1 MSITSA
7 TRPATQHPPVDA
19 ARRSASAP
27 LARSAATRRLAPA
40 DLVGVKRAYSTRRVD
55 LGRAAQVRSDLAPQ
69 NGDLVLARVGE
80 IGQHQRIELPEGRRA
95 PLREGEQ
102 IIVAVSNRYAP
113 DQFEA
118 VVPASLAGPLSL
130 VAGGGIAGRVVA
142 QHARMLDATELLPV
156 GLLADRDGRV
166 LNVADG
172 ALGRAQVADG
182 ALGQAQVA
190 DDAHGSTVGDAGAL
204 GQTRGLPRPPV
215 IAVVGAAM
223 NSGKTTT
230 VAKLVQGLATGGERV
245 GAIKVTGT
253 GAGGDIWSFRDHGA
267 HVAYDFTD
275 FGWATTADIGVD
287 AVAEVLRRGIAQLS
301 ADGCTAIVVEVAD
314 GVFQRE
320 TGELVE
326 HAAFAEHVDAVL
338 FAATDA
344 LCGIAGIAWLEARG
358 RAPLAVSGV
367 LTASPLATRELAG
380 QTATPIWGID
390 ALADAAHAKGVL
402 VTARELR
409 DR

>member
-1 MSITSA
+1 MSISTPTRSE
-7 TRPATQHPPVDA
+7 TQQSPRPARQ
-19 ARRSASAP
+19 RASSPDSRA
-27 LARSAATRRLAPA
+27 LTPA
-40 DLVGVKRAYSTRRVD
+40 DLVGVKRAYSTRRVALD
-55 LGRAAQVRSDLAPQ
+55 GAARLRTDLAPQ

-80 IGQHQRIELPEGRRA
+80 IGQHPRIELPSGRRA

-102 IIVAVSNRYAP
+102 IIVAYSNRYAP

-118 VVPASLAGPLSL
+118 VVPDDLGPARL

-142 QHARMLDATELLPV
+142 QHATMLDATELLPV
-156 GLLADRDGRV
+156 GLLADAAGRV

-172 ALGRAQVADG
+172 AIGDSP
-182 ALGQAQVA
+182 
-190 DDAHGSTVGDAGAL
+190 AHA
-204 GQTRGLPRPPV
+204 RPPV

-230 VAKLVQGLATGGERV
+230 VAKLAQGLATAGERV

-253 GAGGDIWSFRDHGA
+253 GSGGDVFSFVDHGA
-267 HVAYDFTD
+267 SVAYDFTD
-275 FGWATTADIGVD
+275 FGWATTADIGVE
-287 AVAEVLRRGIAQLS
+287 AVAEILRRGIARLT

-320 TGELVE
+320 TGALVTHPAFVEL
-326 HAAFAEHVDAVL
+326 VDAVL

-344 LCGIAGIAWLEARG
+344 LCGIAGIDWLAARG
-358 RAPLAVSGV
+358 HAPLAVSGV
-367 LTASPLATRELAG
+367 LTASPLAMRELEG
-380 QTATPIWGID
+380 QTSTPIWDVEALID
-390 ALADAAHAKGVL
+390 PRRARRVL
-402 VTARELR
+402 ETAREAR

>member
-1 MSITSA
+1 MSTSTA
-7 TRPATQHPPVDA
+7 TLTRPTEATA
-19 ARRSASAP
+19 I
-27 LARSAATRRLAPA
+27 RLAPGT
-40 DLVGVKRAYSTRRVD
+40 LTGVKRAYSTRRVD
-55 LGRAAQVRSDLAPQ
+55 LGRAVSARTDIAPS

-95 PLREGEQ
+95 PMREGEQ
-102 IIVAVSNRYAP
+102 IIVAFSNRYAP

-118 VVPASLAGPLSL
+118 VVPDDLGPVSL

-142 QHARMLDATELLPV
+142 QHANMLDATELLPI
-156 GLLADRDGRV
+156 GLLADASGRV
-166 LNVADG
+166 LNVAEG
-172 ALGRAQVADG
+172 AIGEPV
-182 ALGQAQVA
+182 
-190 DDAHGSTVGDAGAL
+190 
-204 GQTRGLPRPPV
+204 GLPRPPV
-215 IAVVGAAM
+215 VAVVGAAM

-230 VAKLVQGLATGGERV
+230 VAKLAQGLASAGERV

-253 GAGGDIWSFRDHGA
+253 GSGGDIWSFKDHGA

-275 FGWATTADIGVD
+275 FGWATTAGIGVE
-287 AVAEVLRRGIAQLS
+287 AVAEILRCGIAQLS

-326 HAAFAEHVDAVL
+326 HPAFAEHVDAVL

-344 LCGIAGIAWLEARG
+344 LCGIAGIDWLAARG
-358 RAPLAVSGV
+358 HAPLAVSGV
-367 LTASPLATRELAG
+367 LTASPLAMRELEG
-380 QTATPIWGID
+380 QTRTPIWDIET
-390 ALADAAHAKGVL
+390 LADAAHAKGVL
-402 VTARELR
+402 VTAREQR